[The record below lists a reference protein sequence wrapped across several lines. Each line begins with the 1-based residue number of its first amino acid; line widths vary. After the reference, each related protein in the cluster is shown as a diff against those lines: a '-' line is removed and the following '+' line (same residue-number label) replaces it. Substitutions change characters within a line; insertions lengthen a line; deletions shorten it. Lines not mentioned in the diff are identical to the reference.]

1 MFENNSGMTLVTAVG
16 TPVDD
21 RGDLVEDSFRRHLV
35 DQVDRGRVDGAFV
48 LGSMGMMQALTPAT
62 CRRCVEAAVDEVG
75 DRARIMVG
83 VGDMSIERALERIAQ
98 VKDLDIDAVVATAPY
113 FFTGISQKG
122 LCHCFIAG
130 SPPHGGST
138 GRHNSVA
145 SYTPVENDIAM
156 LDRNRAALRTVL
168 KHCSRRS

>member
-1 MFENNSGMTLVTAVG
+1 MRSK
-16 TPVDD
+16 
-21 RGDLVEDSFRRHLV
+21 
-35 DQVDRGRVDGAFV
+35 GAECKHR
-48 LGSMGMMQALTPAT
+48 LRS
-62 CRRCVEAAVDEVG
+62 EASLVG

-156 LDRNRAALRTVL
+156 LDRNRAALLTVL